1 MVILCVMVSA
11 FWSIPWVNLEFM
23 TGTLTGVD
31 WEQNKSHSTF
41 IVAQEAWRTFPK
53 TALRNYKKA

>member
-1 MVILCVMVSA
+1 MVSA
-11 FWSIPWVNLEFM
+11 FWSILWVNLEFM
-23 TGTLTGVD
+23 TGTPTDVD

-41 IVAQEAWRTFPK
+41 TVAQEAWRTFPK